1 LPNTNN
7 KSKGTTHFF
16 MENLTKTPTM
26 RQVLGDGWFKPLAQ
40 RSGVKDSGT
49 LSRLV
54 NLEYSTSK
62 HWRAVLDYAREM
74 NPGGYAAWAAANP
87 DKVLPVAID
96 QAA

>member
-1 LPNTNN
+1 
-7 KSKGTTHFF
+7 
-16 MENLTKTPTM
+16 M
-26 RQVLGDGWFKPLAQ
+26 RQVLGDGWFRPLAQ

-62 HWRAVLDYAREM
+62 HWLAVLDYARET
-74 NPGGYAAWAAANP
+74 NPMGFAAWAAANP
-87 DKVLPVAID
+87 DKVPVALA